1 MLSMAKIKSAEGS
14 AAHYYAEEVRIEDYY
29 LKGQEAPGKWHGGEA
44 LNLWGSVT
52 LEQLQHLMAG
62 ENPWTGER
70 LVGRGGT
77 GRDRNPG
84 WDLTFSAPKSVS
96 ALYAAG
102 DDDLKA
108 KIRQVHHNAV
118 QKAMQF
124 AESECL
130 ENAART
136 VKKIGKRRI
145 EGTMAIKG
153 LVWGEF
159 FHRTSRDLDPQI
171 HSHCVV
177 PNVAM
182 REDGKWCSPNLKQLF
197 REKLTIGA
205 MYRAE
210 LAQGMRGIGFQIEED
225 RQFFRVQGVPK
236 ELETDLSKRRQ
247 QITERMLREGLEGG
261 KEASRVSLLTR
272 QAKKLVDERTLFSA
286 WQDIAAEHG
295 LTAERVS
302 GIRQEG
308 PEVKLVVEERTR
320 VELIQKTLNDLS
332 QGMSTFTEEQAK
344 AKFAEK
350 AQTLMTSD
358 QIRDSFKDLFGSP
371 ELLKLTRDR
380 EGQMRYTTREL
391 RQIEERVI
399 QTAFKL
405 SKAADIG
412 IEKPEIEKRLKA
424 FEEERS
430 RLAGKTIRLSED
442 QRQAAAHALGPGR
455 VKVVAGMAGAGKTFS
470 MEAVSRAL
478 EKDGYQVSGMAPTG
492 IAAAKLSE
500 AGIATQTIDKYLLMR
515 NKGGQSLTEK
525 DVVIIDEAGMIGSRK
540 MDRLLQEIEKSGAK
554 AILLGEAEQLQPVEA
569 GGMFRAIGETIGK
582 AGLTTIV
589 RQEVEWQRQAV
600 KHFRAGE
607 AKEALR
613 LYQDAGRLSVH
624 DNGQVMIESMV
635 KEHVRLA
642 TEASDRPRQVVAL
655 SKTNAVVDQ
664 LNHGIREELKTQGA
678 LPRTGVEVEVKYGH
692 YAERQRIEL
701 VPGDKVVFL
710 RNDRKLGVQNGL
722 FAEVRGF
729 EKDGQGQVRSVQ
741 FRDERGTDHSIDV
754 SKYPHIRHAYAITGY
769 KSQGSTFTHVLV
781 HATPEL
787 SREETYVKM
796 SRQKVDARLFVSR
809 EAFDVKFS
817 ELSPDFRDQPKGKAT
832 PGQELA
838 EEVPLKKFRQ
848 EKTISSP
855 TQEKGPAV
863 QDKAGKTKDKTL
875 EEKLSDALSRSQ
887 AKDVS
892 TSYKVTQGQV
902 HRTERLEKLAKE
914 LPKLQGEKRLQ
925 ALAEVAT
932 SLGGVATKYES
943 PSLSP
948 PWQQKAREILE
959 RRDYERIPDLA
970 KEIMSHPKGR
980 ESLQTTKERQHVES
994 LKASL
999 RPALDES
1006 LKVEKSLSQ
1015 SLGKG
1020 IER

>member
-1 MLSMAKIKSAEGS
+1 
-14 AAHYYAEEVRIEDYY
+14 
-29 LKGQEAPGKWHGGEA
+29 
-44 LNLWGSVT
+44 
-52 LEQLQHLMAG
+52 
-62 ENPWTGER
+62 
-70 LVGRGGT
+70 
-77 GRDRNPG
+77 
-84 WDLTFSAPKSVS
+84 
-96 ALYAAG
+96 
-102 DDDLKA
+102 
-108 KIRQVHHNAV
+108 
-118 QKAMQF
+118 
-124 AESECL
+124 
-130 ENAART
+130 
-136 VKKIGKRRI
+136 
-145 EGTMAIKG
+145 
-153 LVWGEF
+153 
-159 FHRTSRDLDPQI
+159 SRDLDPQL

-210 LAQGMRGIGFQIEED
+210 LAQGMRALGFQIEED

-236 ELETDLSKRRQ
+236 ELETELSKRRQ
-247 QITERMLREGLEGG
+247 QITERMLREGVEGA
-261 KEASRVSLLTR
+261 KQASRVSLLTR
-272 QAKKLVDERTLFSA
+272 PEKRLVEERTLFTA

-302 GIRQEG
+302 GIRDEG
-308 PEVKLVVEERTR
+308 VARLAIDEKTRT
-320 VELIQKTLNDLS
+320 ELIGKTLKELS
-332 QGMSTFTEEQAK
+332 QGMSTFTEQQAK

-358 QIRDSFKDLFGSP
+358 QIRDAFKDLFGST

-380 EGQMRYTTREL
+380 EGQMRYTTTEL
-391 RQIEERVI
+391 RQVEERVI

-405 SKAADIG
+405 SKVPDFG

-424 FEEERS
+424 FEDERS
-430 RLAGKTIRLSED
+430 RLAGKTVRLSED

-470 MEAVSRAL
+470 MEAVARAL

-500 AGIATQTIDKYLLMR
+500 AGIPTQTIDKYLLMR
-515 NKGGQSLTEK
+515 SKGAPSLTSK
-525 DVVIIDEAGMIGSRK
+525 DVVIVDEAGMIGSRK

-569 GGMFRAIGETIGK
+569 GGMFRAVSETIGK

-589 RQEVEWQRQAV
+589 RQETLWQRQAV

-607 AKEALR
+607 AKEALK

-624 DNGQVMIESMV
+624 DNGQVLVENMV

-642 TEASDRPRQVVAL
+642 TEKSDRPRQVVAL
-655 SKTNAVVDQ
+655 SKTNAVVDE
-664 LNHGIREELKTQGA
+664 LNHGIREELKAQGI
-678 LPRTGVEVEVKYGH
+678 LPRTGGAEVEVKYGH
-692 YAERQRIEL
+692 YAERQKIEL
-701 VPGDKVVFL
+701 AAGDKVVFL
-710 RNDRKLGVQNGL
+710 RNDKKLGVQNGL
-722 FAEVRGF
+722 FAEVKGF
-729 EKDGQGQVRSVQ
+729 KKDARGQVMSVQ

-769 KSQGSTFTHVLV
+769 KSQGSTFSHVLV

-796 SRQKVDARLFVSR
+796 SRQKVDAKLFVSR

-817 ELSPDFRDQPKGKAT
+817 ELSPDFREQTKKPA
-832 PGQELA
+832 GQELA
-838 EEVPLKKFRQ
+838 EEIPVKKFRQ
-848 EKTISSP
+848 EQTMSP
-855 TQEKGPAV
+855 LQEKGPTA
-863 QDKAGKTKDKTL
+863 QDKAAKAKEKTL
-875 EEKLSDALSRSQ
+875 EEKLGDALSRSQ

-914 LPKLQGEKRLQ
+914 LPRLQGEKRLQ

-943 PSLSP
+943 APLSP
-948 PWQQKAREILE
+948 PWQEKAREILE
-959 RRDYERIPDLA
+959 KRSFEQIPDLA
-970 KEIMSHPKGR
+970 KQIMSHPKGR
-980 ESLQTTKERQHVES
+980 ESIQTTKERQHVES
-994 LKASL
+994 L
-999 RPALDES
+999 RTS
-1006 LKVEKSLSQ
+1006 LKPTLDGAIKIEKSLSL
-1015 SLGKG
+1015 SRGKG